1 MRFVLDAQPLAIKTI
16 HALRYINVLTVK
28 KIMHRIT
35 KNAVFINESMIFSI
49 LEYHRMY
56 LFLKLVQFIKK
67 THGQRVM
74 NYAGATKAPIQC
86 TSVCT
91 QTDMSWVG
99 AQPVTRKL
107 CPAASVTS
115 RPVPS
120 ISRSV
125 GTTTRVA
132 DVKKTVAP
140 AKSSSPKKDPKSS
153 KPSSPKVCLD
163 QESDA
168 AYFTVKTHTGKSKEN
183 SPVTSVHISP
193 IKFKE
198 SILNKER
205 LKRSFQASDF
215 LPETEISP
223 SRSEMKKHKVKKV
236 DKNIMF
242 SEVHKQRPRA
252 DDFFGDDPQYSNQTD
267 VSLTSASDL
276 ETHVKNKG
284 KVKKNIIRLPVD

>member
-1 MRFVLDAQPLAIKTI
+1 MQF
-16 HALRYINVLTVK
+16 
-28 KIMHRIT
+28 
-35 KNAVFINESMIFSI
+35 FINESMIFSI

-56 LFLKLVQFIKK
+56 LFLKLVQYIKK
-67 THGQRVM
+67 THGQRVTS
-74 NYAGATKAPIQC
+74 YAGAAKAPIQN

-91 QTDMSWVG
+91 QADVSWVG
-99 AQPVTRKL
+99 AQPVTRKQR
-107 CPAASVTS
+107 PAASVTS

-120 ISRSV
+120 VSRSV

-132 DVKKTVAP
+132 DAQKPVAP
-140 AKSSSPKKDPKSS
+140 ARSSPPKKDKTSNKPSSSPKV
-153 KPSSPKVCLD
+153 SPVH
-163 QESDA
+163 ESES
-168 AYFTVKTHTGKSKEN
+168 AYFTVKTHKGKRKEN

-193 IKFKE
+193 IKFKD

-205 LKRSFQASDF
+205 LKRSYQASDF

-223 SRSEMKKHKVKKV
+223 SRSELKKHKVKKV

-252 DDFFGDDPQYSNQTD
+252 DDFFGDIPQCSNQTD

-276 ETHVKNKG
+276 ETNVKSRG

>member
-1 MRFVLDAQPLAIKTI
+1 
-16 HALRYINVLTVK
+16 
-28 KIMHRIT
+28 
-35 KNAVFINESMIFSI
+35 
-49 LEYHRMY
+49 
-56 LFLKLVQFIKK
+56 
-67 THGQRVM
+67 M
-74 NYAGATKAPIQC
+74 NYAGATKALIQC

-99 AQPVTRKL
+99 AQPVTRKQR
-107 CPAASVTS
+107 PAASVTS

-120 ISRSV
+120 VSRSV

-140 AKSSSPKKDPKSS
+140 AKSSPKKDPKSS

-163 QESDA
+163 QESAA

-205 LKRSFQASDF
+205 LKRSHQASDF
-215 LPETEISP
+215 LPETKISP
-223 SRSEMKKHKVKKV
+223 SRSEIKKHKVKKV
-236 DKNIMF
+236 DKNMMF
-242 SEVHKQRPRA
+242 SDVHKQRPRA
-252 DDFFGDDPQYSNQTD
+252 DYFFGDDPQYSNQTD

-284 KVKKNIIRLPVD
+284 TVKKNIIRLPVDLSTGFCFHLLYILYINYE

>member
-1 MRFVLDAQPLAIKTI
+1 
-16 HALRYINVLTVK
+16 
-28 KIMHRIT
+28 
-35 KNAVFINESMIFSI
+35 
-49 LEYHRMY
+49 
-56 LFLKLVQFIKK
+56 
-67 THGQRVM
+67 M
-74 NYAGATKAPIQC
+74 NYAGTTKAPIQC

-99 AQPVTRKL
+99 AQPVTRKQR
-107 CPAASVTS
+107 PAASVTI

-120 ISRSV
+120 VSRSV

-205 LKRSFQASDF
+205 LKRSYQVQIFY
-215 LPETEISP
+215 L
-223 SRSEMKKHKVKKV
+223 
-236 DKNIMF
+236 
-242 SEVHKQRPRA
+242 RPR
-252 DDFFGDDPQYSNQTD
+252 S
-267 VSLTSASDL
+267 
-276 ETHVKNKG
+276 
-284 KVKKNIIRLPVD
+284 RPVVLK

>member
-1 MRFVLDAQPLAIKTI
+1 
-16 HALRYINVLTVK
+16 
-28 KIMHRIT
+28 
-35 KNAVFINESMIFSI
+35 
-49 LEYHRMY
+49 
-56 LFLKLVQFIKK
+56 
-67 THGQRVM
+67 M
-74 NYAGATKAPIQC
+74 NYAGTTKAPILC

-91 QTDMSWVG
+91 QTDMLWVG
-99 AQPVTRKL
+99 GQPVARKQR
-107 CPAASVTS
+107 PAASVTI

-120 ISRSV
+120 ISWSV

-132 DVKKTVAP
+132 DVKKT
-140 AKSSSPKKDPKSS
+140 KSSSPKKDPKSS

-205 LKRSFQASDF
+205 LKRSYQASDF

-223 SRSEMKKHKVKKV
+223 SRSEMKKHKKV
-236 DKNIMF
+236 KNIMF

-252 DDFFGDDPQYSNQTD
+252 EDFFGDDPQYSNQTD
-267 VSLTSASDL
+267 VSDL
-276 ETHVKNKG
+276 ETLVKNKG